1 MLLIPAG
8 SFQMGSDSNGASYDK
23 DEKPVHIVHVEA
35 FYMDKYEVTN
45 AQYQKFV
52 EATEHRIPEPWN
64 DSSFNQPDQPVVGV
78 SWHDAV
84 AYANWSGKRLPTEA
98 EWEYAARGGLEGKQ
112 YPWRDKLTHDA
123 ANYLGIGGKDQW
135 ADSTALVGSFES
147 NGYGLYDMAGN
158 VWEWCSD
165 WYGED
170 YYSISPQNNPQ
181 GPNTGQYRVLR
192 GGAWNYSSEYL
203 RVANRGSGNPVR
215 PNVDAGLGFRCVSK
229 SHVVVR

>member
-1 MLLIPAG
+1 M
-8 SFQMGSDSNGASYDK
+8 
-23 DEKPVHIVHVEA
+23 V
-35 FYMDKYEVTN
+35 
-45 AQYQKFV
+45 
-52 EATEHRIPEPWN
+52 
-64 DSSFNQPDQPVVGV
+64 
-78 SWHDAV
+78 
-84 AYANWSGKRLPTEA
+84 
-98 EWEYAARGGLEGKQ
+98 
-112 YPWRDKLTHDA
+112 
-123 ANYLGIGGKDQW
+123 
-135 ADSTALVGSFES
+135 
-147 NGYGLYDMAGN
+147 GN